1 MKQPELGKKILEL
14 RKQKGFTQEELVE
27 QCNISVRTIQRIE
40 AGEVMPRSYTVKT
53 ILSALDFDLEQLQY
67 QNTGLAQEFKE
78 LFLLDVNDEKEAS
91 FLNQQLNIAWIA
103 GLIYLIAGFFEF
115 VADYTRLE
123 DGIFFLGKTGYI
135 IVKLITLFS
144 YVLFLRGFVL
154 SGKIFRNYLLKIAA
168 FILMGVAIVFYIY
181 DIVSVFGD
189 LLDLEYLLVSEAI
202 IYGMVGI
209 FFGIGIFRLQRP
221 VGTIASVSGIME
233 IIAGALMLTIILALL
248 GLVILLPAGIL
259 EVILLFKVSAMLKQ
273 KQQEIL

>member
-53 ILSALDFDLEQLQY
+53 ILDALDFDLEQLQH

-91 FLNQQLNIAWIA
+91 FLNTQLNIAWIA
-103 GLIYLIAGFFEF
+103 GLIYIISGLFE
-115 VADYTRLE
+115 VAADYTLLDE
-123 DGIFFLGKTGYI
+123 GSFLFGKTGHI
-135 IVKLITLFS
+135 IVKLVALFS
-144 YVLFLRGFVL
+144 YILFLRGFVL

-168 FILMGVAIVFYIY
+168 FLLIGIAALFYVY
-181 DIVSVFGD
+181 DIVSVFVTM
-189 LLDLEYLLVSEAI
+189 LNLEYLLISEAI
-202 IYGMVGI
+202 IYGIVSI

-221 VGTIASVSGIME
+221 VGTVASVSGVME
-233 IIAGALMLTIILALL
+233 IVAGALMLTIVLALL
-248 GLVILLPAGIL
+248 GLIVLLPAGIL

-273 KQQEIL
+273 KQHEIL